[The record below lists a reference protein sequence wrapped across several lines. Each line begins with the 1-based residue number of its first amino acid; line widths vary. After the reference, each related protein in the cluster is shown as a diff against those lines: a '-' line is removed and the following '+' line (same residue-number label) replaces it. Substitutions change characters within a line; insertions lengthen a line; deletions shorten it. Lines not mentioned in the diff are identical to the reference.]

1 MATFWPQM
9 NWDADLFIGFDT
21 DFLFVLLPVPIYNFY
36 ETIAI
41 NETEHV

>member
-21 DFLFVLLPVPIYNFY
+21 DFLFPKQFTVIPQTVYC
-36 ETIAI
+36 
-41 NETEHV
+41 